1 MHEWFLGQSEVCL
14 HFFILIHRFL
24 WHWNPS
30 WQLESWP
37 LQPIAI
43 LKRNSI
49 SNWNKQKI
57 WGIFYFATDS
67 FDASETFSILASTFP
82 MISTRWR
89 LHAFPLDTC
98 KIGANFHAIFVT
110 FTLGFDTSSLVT
122 CVTFGAMSIC
132 IAANS
137 DVVTLFFLAYSTI
150 ILLYRAISWPLAG
163 VGTFPLLA
171 KLLSRTVRMLA
182 TFWYT
187 SPILATMTKYIYR
200 VFQQVL
206 YNKKSRSHKIF
217 EKFVKV
223 CLQYRSHFNLTNF
236 YNNNNFVVSR
246 FSKLVGIPCI
256 IVYGHVLKFL

>member
-1 MHEWFLGQSEVCL
+1 MAIG
-14 HFFILIHRFL
+14 ILAFAT
-24 WHWNPS
+24 NS
-30 WQLESWP
+30 N
-37 LQPIAI
+37 

-49 SNWNKQKI
+49 SNWSKQKI

-150 ILLYRAISWPLAG
+150 IFLYRAISWPLAG

-200 VFQQVL
+200 VSQQVL
-206 YNKKSRSHKIF
+206 YRN
-217 EKFVKV
+217 
-223 CLQYRSHFNLTNF
+223 
-236 YNNNNFVVSR
+236 
-246 FSKLVGIPCI
+246 
-256 IVYGHVLKFL
+256 